1 MKLPFHSFEPTFF
14 AGLLDDPLL
23 WLRVRPWGRSL
34 LVDCGQLQHLAKRVV
49 RAIDAVFV
57 SHAHMDHFMGM
68 DNLVRQIH
76 VAPRTV
82 AIYGPPGLAGK
93 LAHKLAGYDWNL
105 CEEHW
110 CTLRLSEVHPEHLKT
125 FEFRGAEGF
134 VCRPAGT
141 LPRGDGVIYANR
153 FLRVEAA
160 LCDHL
165 LPVLALRLSEV
176 SGFAVDRGRLA
187 AAGLAPGPWLQ
198 ELKRLFAR
206 GKLAG
211 STLAVPLAG
220 EEGAATEQR
229 DAAELYRQI
238 GARREPASIGY
249 LTDVG
254 FTENNRATIRQL
266 FGGVTLLVC
275 ECAFLAADREKARA
289 SWHLC
294 STDLNRLLE
303 ELRPRFV
310 LPMHL
315 SKGYLH
321 HTARLYEELQ
331 PPPGTTVLQLP
342 DHVAPR
348 PLLPR
353 EVPRPEPDQR

>member
-34 LVDCGQLQHLAKRVV
+34 LIDCGQLQHLAKRVV
-49 RAIDAVFV
+49 RSIDAVFV

-82 AIYGPPGLAGK
+82 AIYGPPGLAAR
-93 LAHKLAGYDWNL
+93 LVHKLAGYDWNL

-110 CTLRLSEVHPEHLKT
+110 CTLRLTEIHPEHLED
-125 FEFRGAEGF
+125 FEFRGADGF
-134 VCRPAGT
+134 VCRPVGSRS
-141 LPRGDGVIYANR
+141 RGDGVIFANR
-153 FLRVEAA
+153 YLQVRAA

-165 LPVLALRLSEV
+165 LPVLTLRLEEV
-176 SGFAVDRGRLA
+176 PGFAVDRQRLE

-198 ELKRLFAR
+198 ELKRLFTQ

-211 STLAVPLAG
+211 TTLAVPVSGKGAEAAG
-220 EEGAATEQR
+220 QR
-229 DAAELYRQI
+229 DAAELYRRIAAQ
-238 GARREPASIGY
+238 REPASIGY

-254 FTENNRATIRQL
+254 FTAENRATIRQL
-266 FGGVTLLVC
+266 LTGVTLLVC
-275 ECAFLAADREKARA
+275 ECSFLVAEREKARA

-294 STDLNRLLE
+294 SSDLNRLLK
-303 ELRPRFV
+303 ELRPQFV

-315 SKGYLH
+315 SKGYLRR
-321 HTARLYEELQ
+321 TAQLYQELQ
-331 PPPGTTVLQLP
+331 PPAGTTVLRLP

-353 EVPRPEPDQR
+353 EVSPPDPFQR

>member
-49 RAIDAVFV
+49 RSIDAVFV

-76 VAPRTV
+76 VAPRTLS
-82 AIYGPPGLAGK
+82 IFGPPGLASR

-110 CTLRLSEVHPEHLKT
+110 CTLRLTEVHPEHLEV
-125 FEFRGAEGF
+125 FECRGAEGF
-134 VCRPAGT
+134 GCRPTGS
-141 LPRGDGVIYANR
+141 LPRGEGAIYANR
-153 FLRVEAA
+153 YLQVKAA

-165 LPVLALRLSEV
+165 LPVLTLRLEEV
-176 SGFAVDRGRLA
+176 PGFAVDPDRLA
-187 AAGLAPGPWLQ
+187 AVGLAPGPWLQ
-198 ELKRLFAR
+198 ELKRLFIR
-206 GKLAG
+206 EKLIG
-211 STLAVPLAG
+211 TTLAVPRAG
-220 EEGAATEQR
+220 EGAATAEWR
-229 DAAELYRQI
+229 DAGELYRQI
-238 GARREPASIGY
+238 VARREPASIGY

-254 FTENNRATIRQL
+254 FTAENLTTILQL
-266 FGGVTLLVC
+266 LTGVTLLVC
-275 ECAFLAADREKARA
+275 ECSFLAADREKARA

-294 STDLNRLLE
+294 SSDLNLLLE
-303 ELRPRFV
+303 ELRPQFV

-315 SKGYLH
+315 SKGYLRR
-321 HTARLYEELQ
+321 TAQLYQELQ
-331 PPPGTTVLQLP
+331 PPAGTTVLRLP

-353 EVPRPEPDQR
+353 EVPPPGPFQR